1 MAWPNDNIDTRSLE
15 RDTARPDRRAFLN
28 AFRRIKDII
37 AARGQEGGIA
47 PLDDDEKVPARHL
60 DIASEDDVINNRG
73 AGLVTARTA
82 SNVPAG
88 TIALWPTENPPANW
102 LECNGRAI
110 SRANHPR
117 LFAAIGTR
125 YGRGNGRTT
134 FNLPDGRGEFVRGWD
149 HGRRADPDARTR
161 TNRGDGTTGDNVG
174 TRQGDQLREHDHAY
188 TRNGS
193 LYPRTRSS
201 VDHARTW
208 MDENHDART
217 GTAGGSET
225 RGRNIALML
234 IIKT

>member
-37 AARGQEGGIA
+37 AALGQPGG
-47 PLDDDEKVPARHL
+47 PARLGNDGRIPAANL
-60 DIASEDDVINNRG
+60 DIASAEE
-73 AGLVTARTA
+73 ARTGR
-82 SNVPAG
+82 SNEKLITPATLAEAVPAG
-88 TIALWPTENPPANW
+88 TITMWPTENPPANW

-174 TRQGDQLREHDHAY
+174 TRQGDQLREHDHDY
-188 TRNGS
+188 STLTGS
-193 LYPRTRSS
+193 REVSSGGARQDIVRTTTSS
-201 VDHARTW
+201 TS
-208 MDENHDART
+208 RT
-217 GTAGGSET
+217 GGAET